1 MTPHWMLVVLTCV
14 ATYRL
19 TRFITRDAFPLVSV
33 PRRWIDRNWN
43 PFPDDDVWAS
53 YQKSPEAAKAIVR
66 QNLAEQ
72 HGITTRPTGLKRSI
86 AYLFGCAWCVSIWV
100 GAGVTGFVMI
110 FIGLTWPWFFLL
122 WLTASAVTGLISQ
135 REPE

>member
-1 MTPHWMLVVLTCV
+1 MLVLLSCL

-19 TRFITRDAFPLVSV
+19 TRFVTRDALPLVSR
-33 PRRWIDRNWN
+33 PRRWIDKHWN
-43 PFPDDDVWAS
+43 PFPDDNAWDA
-53 YQKSPEAAKAIVR
+53 YRAAPKAVQDI
-66 QNLAEQ
+66 AWKTISEQ
-72 HGITTRPTGLKRSI
+72 YGITSRPTGWKRSI
-86 AYLFGCAWCVSIWV
+86 AYLIGCAWCTSIWV

-122 WLTASAVTGLISQ
+122 WLAASSVAGLISQ